1 MWEAFLTRKFQ
12 KGACWVF
19 AAIGS
24 VESQILMKNKI
35 SVDLAEQQLL
45 DCDKNDGGLYKLFS

>member
-1 MWEAFLTRKFQ
+1 MWEAFLTLKFQ

-45 DCDKNDGGLYKLFS
+45 DCDKNDGGL